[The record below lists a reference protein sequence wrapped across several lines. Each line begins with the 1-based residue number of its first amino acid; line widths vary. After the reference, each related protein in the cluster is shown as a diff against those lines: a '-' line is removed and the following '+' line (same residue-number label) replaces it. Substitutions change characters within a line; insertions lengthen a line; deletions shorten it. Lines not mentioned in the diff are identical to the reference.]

1 VFDYIQSTDRM
12 IRGFEYGGIGPVASG
27 GSGDHLGGATYFNAS
42 AEAQFPVPVIPESF
56 GLRGAVFA
64 DAASLYGNKL
74 EGVESST
81 TGMKLRASVGVGLM
95 WASPFGPIRIDY
107 AIPVKK
113 QPTDNVQKFNFGIA
127 TRF

>member
-1 VFDYIQSTDRM
+1 
-12 IRGFEYGGIGPVASG
+12 FEYGGIGPVATG
-27 GSGDHLGGATYFNAS
+27 TSGDHLGGTTYFNAS
-42 AEAQFPVPVIPESF
+42 AEAQFPLPVIPESF

-64 DAASLYGNKL
+64 DAATLYGNKL
-74 EGVESST
+74 GDALVDPSS

-113 QPTDNVQKFNFGIA
+113 ESTDDVQEFNFGIA